1 VSEGNKPKGSKPAS
15 RKSFFTSPTVID
27 LFAGA
32 GGVTSGLKIQGYK
45 VVAAIDVDPKACL
58 TYQLNNPEVTVL
70 TADVLSLNP
79 RDLLRLTRLRP
90 GQLDVLTACAP
101 CQPFSSLFL
110 GRANRGEKRTKLVER
125 VGDFVAALRPKI
137 VLVENVPPLMMKP
150 EFRKLC
156 RRLLGLKY
164 RLKAKVIDAADF
176 GVPQR
181 RRRLVLLATQLSHC
195 TSVPD
200 ITPGHPALRH
210 WRMRR
215 TVREAFSRLRKI
227 SKNDPLSVVVPP
239 KSLTVRK
246 RIAAI
251 PKNGGSRSSLPPN
264 LQLKCHRKLP
274 VRNTRAAGIVY
285 GRMKWD
291 DIAPTLTTR
300 CTTPACGRF
309 LHPALNR
316 PITLREAALLQTFPA
331 NYVFAGGRLSIEAQI
346 GNAVPP
352 RLAAAIGAIIRYEL
366 GTR

>member
-1 VSEGNKPKGSKPAS
+1 
-15 RKSFFTSPTVID
+15 VID

-32 GGVTSGLKIQGYK
+32 GGVTSGLKTQGYK

-58 TYQLNNPEVTVL
+58 TYRLNNPEVTVL

-110 GRANRGEKRTKLVER
+110 GRANRGDARTKLVER
-125 VGDFVAALRPKI
+125 VGDFVADLRPKI
-137 VLVENVPPLMMKP
+137 VLFENVPPLMMKP
-150 EFRKLC
+150 EFRNLC
-156 RRLLGLKY
+156 RRLLKLKY

-181 RRRLVLLATQLSHC
+181 RRRLILLATHC

-200 ITPGHPALRH
+200 VTPGHPALRH

-251 PKNGGSRSSLPPN
+251 PKNGGSRSSLPPD
-264 LQLKCHRKLP
+264 LRLKCHH
-274 VRNTRAAGIVY
+274 TRAAGNVY

-291 DIAPTLTTR
+291 DVAPTLTTR

-331 NYVFAGGRLSIEAQI
+331 NYVFAGGRSSIEAQI

-366 GTR
+366 GTRNDRASGRRKNQNPPAESGEGSNCL